1 MPQLD
6 ISTYLSQ
13 AFWLL
18 LSFIL
23 LWILLSVF
31 ITPKIADIIEQR
43 KRKIDDYLQ
52 KAEIMNNKAKETN
65 DRYNTT
71 LNAAKNAAENNFN
84 EGKEHLDNY
93 LHNFENKFIK
103 ELSSQLADNEFQLA
117 KQKKEILQQA
127 EDLATDLAFD
137 IVQKLGFTHISRQ
150 DIRGKMTE
158 ATDILSETGE
168 KLIDATQ
175 NVIMD
180 AAENVSQ
187 VIETAAEKSIIHEPS
202 PVPFYTEIE
211 FWVGLSFVLTILLLY
226 KFAGKL
232 FKNLLLGHSQKVVSE
247 IEEAV
252 KLRDDAQKL
261 LAKYERQALNLN
273 SEAEQI
279 FNESQKNLQNLKNR
293 KTADLKKKLRHKQ
306 QETAL
311 RISAAT
317 EKNRSEINAVI
328 SLRATEL
335 AHKAIEQYIN
345 NTEKSLL
352 IDEAIADLDK
362 IITSEN

>member
-1 MPQLD
+1 
-6 ISTYLSQ
+6 
-13 AFWLL
+13 
-18 LSFIL
+18 
-23 LWILLSVF
+23 
-31 ITPKIADIIEQR
+31 
-43 KRKIDDYLQ
+43 
-52 KAEIMNNKAKETN
+52 
-65 DRYNTT
+65 
-71 LNAAKNAAENNFN
+71 
-84 EGKEHLDNY
+84 
-93 LHNFENKFIK
+93 
-103 ELSSQLADNEFQLA
+103 
-117 KQKKEILQQA
+117 
-127 EDLATDLAFD
+127 
-137 IVQKLGFTHISRQ
+137 
-150 DIRGKMTE
+150 MTE

-317 EKNRSEINAVI
+317 EKNQSEINAVI

-335 AHKAIEQYIN
+335 AHKAIEKYIN

>member
-103 ELSSQLADNEFQLA
+103 ELSTQLADNEFQLA

-150 DIRGKMTE
+150 DI
-158 ATDILSETGE
+158 I
-168 KLIDATQ
+168 
-175 NVIMD
+175 
-180 AAENVSQ
+180 NVSQ
-187 VIETAAEKSIIHEPS
+187 QRGEK
-202 PVPFYTEIE
+202 
-211 FWVGLSFVLTILLLY
+211 
-226 KFAGKL
+226 
-232 FKNLLLGHSQKVVSE
+232 
-247 IEEAV
+247 
-252 KLRDDAQKL
+252 
-261 LAKYERQALNLN
+261 
-273 SEAEQI
+273 
-279 FNESQKNLQNLKNR
+279 
-293 KTADLKKKLRHKQ
+293 
-306 QETAL
+306 
-311 RISAAT
+311 
-317 EKNRSEINAVI
+317 
-328 SLRATEL
+328 
-335 AHKAIEQYIN
+335 
-345 NTEKSLL
+345 
-352 IDEAIADLDK
+352 
-362 IITSEN
+362 